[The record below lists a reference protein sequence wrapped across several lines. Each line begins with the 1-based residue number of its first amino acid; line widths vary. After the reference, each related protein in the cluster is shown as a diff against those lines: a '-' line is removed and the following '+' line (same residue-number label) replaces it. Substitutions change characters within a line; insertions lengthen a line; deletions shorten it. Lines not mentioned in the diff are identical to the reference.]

1 MRVKRSVAALRGSSH
16 NELTS
21 AKKELKVC
29 RRTANP
35 SSSVQ
40 YSSEVNAPTGL
51 RTVQRRQQ
59 YTDDC
64 VSEVTT
70 RNAVSSQ
77 LRMKVTAR
85 HPLYCLSSKAYN
97 ALRFTNR
104 YGVVK
109 HCVESLV
116 IAACHTTGALLVGS
130 ALVVV
135 TCANSFVVLMMPDGS
150 RSSLRDASQSGAA
163 PTAQFY

>member
-21 AKKELKVC
+21 AKKELEVC
-29 RRTANP
+29 RRTAKP

-40 YSSEVNAPTGL
+40 YSSDAPTGL
-51 RTVQRRQQ
+51 RAVQRRQQ

-135 TCANSFVVLMMPDGS
+135 TCANSFVVLMMPDGF